1 MTGGLSIY
9 HTQLVRRNLTT
20 NEHQNARKYKYL
32 KDEMGAFR
40 NPYNRGCFKNF
51 ASRLF
56 PGKDSYM
63 LVVNSDDISA
73 HASSL
78 SRNSSHHGME
88 IEMRSASA
96 SDKKN
101 EEKLSLVQNAV

>member
-1 MTGGLSIY
+1 MLPIY
-9 HTQLVRRNLTT
+9 HTQLVRRNFTT
-20 NEHQNARKYKYL
+20 NEHQNARTCKYL

-40 NPYNRGCFKNF
+40 NLYNRGCFKNF

-63 LVVNSDDISA
+63 PVNADEISA
-73 HASSL
+73 RASSL
-78 SRNSSHHGME
+78 SRNSSHNRME
-88 IEMRSASA
+88 IGMRSA